1 MFLSSKQLEMSV
13 DMGFRLALT
22 GTPGVGKSTISSLL
36 AEIGYQVETME
47 MLAERLECIGD
58 VDPEDGARPIDI
70 EDLKVQ
76 IKTEWNSEQMEST
89 IVDGHLSHLLPVD
102 CVVVLRCSPS
112 VLRDRLVG
120 RSYSEQKISDNVD
133 WEILGG
139 TWAEIGDIVPAI
151 EFDTSS
157 DEANTIF
164 QGILEWVADDFKPR
178 RPLSPIDWI
187 ERGEV

>member
-1 MFLSSKQLEMSV
+1 MSSKQLEMSV

-139 TWAEIGDIVPAI
+139 TWSEIGDIVPAI